1 MPRASSIPDRLQSIA
16 DVLRLPV
23 EVFFDEPVSVDGTQ
37 EHSTEYLRLA
47 LISAAEAYSRSLY
60 RKAQSVSLAG
70 QN

>member
-1 MPRASSIPDRLQSIA
+1 MPRSLSTPDRLQSIA

-23 EVFFDEPVSVDGTQ
+23 EVFFDELVTADPSLED
-37 EHSTEYLRLA
+37 LRKA
-47 LISAAEAYSRSLY
+47 LFAAFEAYTQGLH